1 MRQHMLDSP
10 ISYYTI
16 FLSVQYLPIRLC
28 HWLGKVVALL
38 VYVFSQRDRK
48 GLAFNLS
55 LALKRPI
62 DDPTIE
68 KIVRQI
74 FVNYG
79 QYMVDFFLMPQ
90 LPPHKAKRI
99 FAGFMGEEILQ
110 DALDKGQG
118 AILLSAHV
126 GNWELGGTM
135 MRLANYPLT
144 MVAMVH
150 NAPATNALVNR
161 LRKGKDIRVIEVDQ
175 SPFSGIEI
183 LHHLRENGIV
193 AMNGDR
199 DFFDRGQ
206 PVTFFGSEVGFP
218 VGPVVMAMKSGA
230 ALIPAFVLRQ
240 PDGRY
245 FGVLEKSIPLLLEGK
260 RDEVIRKNLE
270 KTARVFEEYI
280 RRYPDQWYCPDPVA
294 GGMTS

>member
-1 MRQHMLDSP
+1 MRRHLLDSP
-10 ISYYTI
+10 ISYHAI
-16 FLSVQYLPIRLC
+16 FLSVRYLPIRLC

-38 VYVFSQRDRK
+38 VYVFSQRDRN

-62 DDPTIE
+62 DDPVIK

-90 LPPHKAKRI
+90 LPPHKVKRF

-144 MVAMVH
+144 MVAMAH

-206 PVTFFGSEVGFP
+206 PVSFFGSEVGFP
-218 VGPVVMAMKSGA
+218 VGPVVLAMKSGA

-240 PDGRY
+240 SDGRY
-245 FGVLEKSIPLLLEGK
+245 FGVLEKSIPLLLEGN
-260 RDEVIRKNLE
+260 RDDAIRKNLGKIAQIFE
-270 KTARVFEEYI
+270 KYI

>member
-1 MRQHMLDSP
+1 MRRHILDSP
-10 ISYYTI
+10 ISYHAI
-16 FLSVQYLPIRLC
+16 FLSVRYLPLRLC
-28 HWLGKVVALL
+28 HLLGKIVALL
-38 VYVFSQRDRK
+38 IYVFSKGDRR

-55 LALKRPI
+55 LALKRPV
-62 DDPTIE
+62 DDPFIRKT
-68 KIVRQI
+68 VRQTFI
-74 FVNYG
+74 NYG
-79 QYMVDFFLMPQ
+79 HYMVDYFLMPQ
-90 LPPHKAKRI
+90 LPPHKAKI
-99 FAGFMGEEILQ
+99 FFARLKGEGILQ
-110 DALDKGQG
+110 DALAKGQG

-135 MRLANYPLT
+135 MRLAKYSLT

-150 NAPATNALVNR
+150 NTPATNALVNR

-183 LHHLRENGIV
+183 LHHLRENEIV

-199 DFFDRGQ
+199 NFFDRGQ

-240 PDGRY
+240 PDGKY

-260 RDEVIRKNLE
+260 RDDVIKKNLN
-270 KTARVFEEYI
+270 KTARIFEEYI
-280 RRYPDQWYCPDPVA
+280 RRYPDQWYCPDPIVD
-294 GGMTS
+294 GTIS